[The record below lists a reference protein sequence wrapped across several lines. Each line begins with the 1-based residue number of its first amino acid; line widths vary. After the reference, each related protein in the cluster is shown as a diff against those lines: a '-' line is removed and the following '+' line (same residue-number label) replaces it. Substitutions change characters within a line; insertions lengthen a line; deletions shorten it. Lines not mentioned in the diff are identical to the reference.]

1 MNPINFIKEKQT
13 ETKQLLYYYGI
24 NGCFIRV
31 QGDVSFIYV
40 KRGEWYIVT
49 KVQRE
54 RGFYISQLNCIA
66 CHINIIFLTT
76 ILVLTI
82 LLAESDTLGNPPLFD
97 FIHHKDRT

>member
-49 KVQRE
+49 KVQKE
-54 RGFYISQLNCIA
+54 KKVLYKSIKLHCLPYQYHLLDDDTCIDHSA
-66 CHINIIFLTT
+66 C
-76 ILVLTI
+76 
-82 LLAESDTLGNPPLFD
+82 
-97 FIHHKDRT
+97 